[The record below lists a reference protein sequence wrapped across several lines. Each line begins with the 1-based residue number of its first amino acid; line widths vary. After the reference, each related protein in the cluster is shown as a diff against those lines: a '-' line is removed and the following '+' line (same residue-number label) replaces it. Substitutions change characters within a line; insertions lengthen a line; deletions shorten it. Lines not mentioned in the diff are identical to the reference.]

1 MDPIA
6 KHIVFIGH
14 VQGVGFRYTTHRI
27 AKRYDLVGFVRNLP
41 DGTVEAL
48 LQGPASDVEICLQ
61 DIKDSFGGYLRET
74 RIDSV
79 PPNLQHVDFQIT
91 F

>member
-1 MDPIA
+1 MGPIA
-6 KHIVFIGH
+6 KHIIFIGH
-14 VQGVGFRYTTHRI
+14 VQGVGFRYTTHRL
-27 AKRYDLVGFVRNLP
+27 ARRYDLVGFVRNLP

-61 DIKDSFGGYLRET
+61 DIKESFGGYLRET
-74 RIDSV
+74 KIESV
-79 PPNLQHVDFQIT
+79 PSNLQHTDFQIT

>member
-1 MDPIA
+1 MGTIA
-6 KHIVFIGH
+6 KHIIFIGH

-27 AKRYDLVGFVRNLP
+27 ARRYDLVGFVRNLP

-48 LQGPASDVEICLQ
+48 LQGPADEVETCLQ
-61 DIKDSFGGYLRET
+61 DIQESFAGYLRET
-74 RIDSV
+74 KIESV
-79 PPNLQHVDFQIT
+79 PADLQHIDFQIT

>member
-6 KHIVFIGH
+6 KHIIFKGH

-27 AKRYDLVGFVRNLP
+27 ARRYEVVGFVRNLP

-48 LQGPASDVEICLQ
+48 IQGPAGDVETCLT
-61 DIKDSFGGYLRET
+61 DIRESFGGYIRQAKIEP
-74 RIDSV
+74 V
-79 PPNLQHVDFQIT
+79 PPNLRHSDFQIA

>member
-1 MDPIA
+1 MDLTA
-6 KHIVFIGH
+6 KHIIFRGH

-27 AKRYDLVGFVRNLP
+27 ARRYDLVGFVRNLP

-48 LQGPASDVEICLQ
+48 IQGPAGDVETCLQ
-61 DIKDSFGGYLRET
+61 DIRDSFGGYIREAKVEPT
-74 RIDSV
+74 A
-79 PPNLQHVDFQIT
+79 PNLQRIDFQIA

>member
-1 MDPIA
+1 MDLIA
-6 KHIVFIGH
+6 KHVIFRGH

-48 LQGPASDVEICLQ
+48 IQGPPDDVETCLT
-61 DIKDSFGGYLRET
+61 DIRDSFGGYIREAKT
-74 RIDSV
+74 EPV
-79 PPNLQHVDFQIT
+79 APNLQHIEFQIA